1 LRQAD
6 IKAKKATL
14 RAHKTRKVAFFF
26 ISFLLNYDFALRRR
40 EIAPSPSKP
49 IPRIRIDAGSGTAA
63 AVAVKVAE

>member
-14 RAHKTRKVAFFF
+14 RAHKTRKVAFFIF
-26 ISFLLNYDFALRRR
+26 FLLNYDFALRRR